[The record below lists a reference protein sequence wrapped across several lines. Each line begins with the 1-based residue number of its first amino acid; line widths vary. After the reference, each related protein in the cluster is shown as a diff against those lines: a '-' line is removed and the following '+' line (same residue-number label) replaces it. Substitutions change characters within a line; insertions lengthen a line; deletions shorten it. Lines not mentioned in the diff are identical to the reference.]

1 MVMKLSLSEI
11 ANIVGGELIGQ
22 PEIQISGIAP
32 LEEAASGDI
41 TLFAKQKYKN
51 LLHKSKASA
60 FIVSSQLSLK
70 HKNQIIVGNPY
81 YAFAQLL
88 RLFYQ
93 TPYQAKGISDKAI
106 IGENCSIGKD
116 ITLYPLV
123 YIGNHCTIGDRVALY
138 PGVVIG
144 DNVKIGEDSVLYPNV
159 SIYQN
164 VTIGKRV
171 IIHSGAVLGSDGFGF
186 VLRDERYH
194 KIPQIGTVVIED
206 DVELGANVCVDR
218 ATLGKTI
225 IKKGVKVDNLVQIGH
240 NVSIGEDSILV
251 SQVGLSGS
259 TKIGRRALLAGR
271 AATVQ
276 DVRIG
281 DNVTLTGE
289 TVVTKD
295 LPDGS
300 FVSGYPAIDH
310 KIWKKS
316 ITLFKQLPELF
327 ARLKKLE
334 EKVDSLIKKI
344 SDNS

>member
-1 MVMKLSLSEI
+1 MKFSLSEI
-11 ANIVGGELIGQ
+11 ANIVGGKLVGQ

-41 TLFAKQKYKN
+41 TLFAKEKYKK
-51 LLHKSKASA
+51 LLHQSKASA
-60 FIVSSQLSLK
+60 FIVSSELPFK
-70 HKNQIIVGNPY
+70 DKNQIIVENSY

-93 TPYQAKGISDKAI
+93 PPYQSKGISDKAI
-106 IGENCSIGKD
+106 IGEGCSIGKD
-116 ITLYPLV
+116 VTFYPLV
-123 YIGNHCTIGDRVALY
+123 YIGDHCTIGDRVTLY

-144 DNVKIGEDSVLYPNV
+144 DKVKIGEDSILYPNV

-164 VTIGKRV
+164 INIGKRV
-171 IIHSGAVLGSDGFGF
+171 IIHSGTILGSDGFGF
-186 VLRDERYH
+186 VLKDERYH
-194 KIPQIGTVVIED
+194 KIPQVGTVVVED

-225 IKKGVKVDNLVQIGH
+225 IKRGVKVDNLVQIGH

-271 AATVQ
+271 AATVH

-295 LPDGS
+295 LPDDS

-316 ITLFKQLPELF
+316 IILFKQLPELL
-327 ARLKKLE
+327 ARLRRLE
-334 EKVDSLIKKI
+334 EKVDRLIDKI